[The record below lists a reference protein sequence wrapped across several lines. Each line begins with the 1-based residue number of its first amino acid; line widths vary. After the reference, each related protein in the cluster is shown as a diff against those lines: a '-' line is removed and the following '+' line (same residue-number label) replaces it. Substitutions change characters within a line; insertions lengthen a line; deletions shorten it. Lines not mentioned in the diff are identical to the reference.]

1 MDLPDRDDDAA
12 KVQEQA
18 SVQELFASAYKLR
31 NAEIARVRRPPLF
44 VLEGAKTMARH
55 LGMPAE
61 QMQELVPAMAFWQVY
76 LASTLARNPAVFAE
90 AGHRFPSSY
99 EVVRSAVAEMQSHRQ
114 LVFVAFHMAAMP
126 LIAAFL
132 ALAVVD
138 IHGRPG
144 HALMSPQN
152 LARAQG
158 ESGRWIFNVANV
170 IGADGPGL
178 RRLLSGLRDGTVP
191 RLLILLDGPQR
202 PGGPGTCALG
212 NTAPG
217 IAFKTGLISK
227 ILAMGIPMRPLTHT
241 WQPDGLELKWHPFLG
256 DIDAVGDGGRED
268 AISRVASL
276 IEDLLKRH
284 PEQWLNWSAPSLR
297 T

>member
-1 MDLPDRDDDAA
+1 MDPSDRDGDAA
-12 KVQEQA
+12 KVREQA
-18 SVQELFASAYKLR
+18 SILELFASAYRLR
-31 NAEIARVRRPPLF
+31 DAEIAKVGRPPLF

-55 LGMPAE
+55 LGMSDG

-90 AGHRFPSSY
+90 AGYRFPSSY

-126 LIAAFL
+126 LIATFL
-132 ALAVVD
+132 ASAVAD

-144 HALMSPQN
+144 HVLLSPQN
-152 LARAQG
+152 VARAQG
-158 ESGRWIFNVANV
+158 ESGRWIFNVSNV
-170 IGADGPGL
+170 ISADGPGL
-178 RRLLSGLRDGTVP
+178 RRLLSGLRDGTVT
-191 RLLILLDGPQR
+191 RLLILPDGPQR
-202 PGGPGTCALG
+202 PGRPGICALG
-212 NTAPG
+212 DTTPG
-217 IAFKTGLISK
+217 IGFKTGLLSK
-227 ILAMGIPMRPLTHT
+227 ILAMGIPMRPLMHT
-241 WQPDGLELKWHPFLG
+241 WQPDGLELKWHPLLG
-256 DIDAVGDGGRED
+256 DIDAAGGGSGEG